1 MYLGIILRVFIL
13 EVSAY
18 NVYFTNQ
25 FQATFAQG
33 WGGGGVLYNP
43 LVHVEVT
50 VNSKE
55 ENSKTSVP
63 NYVQEF
69 DLWIHTYLT

>member
-1 MYLGIILRVFIL
+1 M
-13 EVSAY
+13 
-18 NVYFTNQ
+18 FTLQ
-25 FQATFAQG
+25 TSFKSLLLKC
-33 WGGGGVLYNP
+33 GGGGVEYNP

-63 NYVQEF
+63 ITSENSASGY
-69 DLWIHTYLT
+69 IHILLRVNRIIRLFSC